1 MHSDAAGMDIDAAS
15 ARKSFEEPPP
25 SSSQLR
31 RISHTQQRAG
41 LISGRHSHRLL
52 CLCACSSA
60 AVDHDE
66 TSPAAG
72 EQLAV
77 SSEPPPQKSLRRH
90 KEKAQP
96 RLVGMGEKP
105 LVLAQL
111 RSEDYLSY
119 YASSYSKARRE
130 EPPAQKK
137 AISNHR
143 FMLQFSDAHD
153 HVCIWLAERCS
164 AVI

>member
-1 MHSDAAGMDIDAAS
+1 MLPLQETLS
-15 ARKSFEEPPP
+15 KSRRRAVRSCVGSLTD
-25 SSSQLR
+25 SSVQHYQWQSL
-31 RISHTQQRAG
+31 T
-41 LISGRHSHRLL
+41 HRLL
-52 CLCACSSA
+52 RDCVCLCARFSA
-60 AVDHDE
+60 ASDHDV
-66 TSPAAG
+66 TSPAA
-72 EQLAV
+72 EKQLAV
-77 SSEPPPQKSLRRH
+77 SSEQPPPPQASLRRH

-119 YASSYSKARRE
+119 YASSYSKARRD

-153 HVCIWLAERCS
+153 HVCIRLAARCS